1 VIGVL
6 PLGASDEFEIPGF
19 ADFFGSGAFLADISR
34 AFEVLQD
41 CSARRFRAKKF
52 KGGDL

>member
-1 VIGVL
+1 MIGVL

-19 ADFFGSGAFLADISR
+19 ADNFGSGAFLAGISR
-34 AFEVLQD
+34 AYEVRQD
-41 CSARRFRAKKF
+41 CSAGRFRAKKF